1 MPSERI
7 RTPSGG
13 GRPSAH
19 NGVPTAAADLDRSIS
34 PTTGTEGQPNTEE
47 GGFRRHDFDRNSCLR
62 RSRKRSRKTSSASL
76 NNSRAGQGSRGT
88 NSQPEKAAS
97 QTGHTNSLNR
107 SGASLNK
114 SSTPSDVA
122 QPSVATPLRKASEP
136 AMTTTTA
143 TTPALK
149 DHLAFNA
156 STFSSN
162 AVVITEK
169 QQDFGVRKIS
179 EPVRRYGAKPD
190 PVGRSFSP
198 PGLVTN
204 TIMFC
209 WFFTSR
215 EADWPGRTVGRKTK
229 KGIYGMSEILYFS
242 VIP

>member
-19 NGVPTAAADLDRSIS
+19 NGVPATAADLDRSIS
-34 PTTGTEGQPNTEE
+34 PTAGTGTEGQPNTED

-76 NNSRAGQGSRGT
+76 NNSRQRGT

-97 QTGHTNSLNR
+97 QTGHTSSLNR
-107 SGASLNK
+107 SGVSLNK
-114 SSTPSDVA
+114 NSTPSDVA

-136 AMTTTTA
+136 AMTTRTA

-156 STFSSN
+156 YTFSSSK
-162 AVVITEK
+162 AVITEK
-169 QQDFGVRKIS
+169 QQDFGGRKIS
-179 EPVRRYGAKPD
+179 EPVRSYVAKTD

-209 WFFTSR
+209 WFFYQP
-215 EADWPGRTVGRKTK
+215 PGGMAIWNCRSENDK
-229 KGIYGMSEILYFS
+229 KGLKQGTHLAHLKHI
-242 VIP
+242 